1 MTERKPVREERE
13 RREAHVLDSGY
24 SGLLG
29 FEIERKGNVYIEAR
43 LRRERCNTVEIP
55 AVEES

>member
-1 MTERKPVREERE
+1 MTREPIRPLPPVQPI
-13 RREAHVLDSGY
+13 REAGH

-43 LRRERCNTVEIP
+43 IRRQRARTVEG
-55 AVEES
+55 S